1 MSRYWAARNCGIASL
16 CLLTLLGVG
25 CRTEI
30 KSPTASPYYLLD
42 GHEYCPSGPEFK
54 LSNQV
59 QALEEY
65 KLERA
70 KLRASADE
78 DED

>member
-1 MSRYWAARNCGIASL
+1 MSHHWAARNCGITSL
-16 CLLTLLGVG
+16 CLLTLLAVG

-30 KSPTASPYYLLD
+30 KSPTPSPYYLLD

>member
-1 MSRYWAARNCGIASL
+1 MWHNEKAWSCEFALS
-16 CLLTLLGVG
+16 CLIMLSVVG

-30 KSPTASPYYLLD
+30 KPQTPSPYYLLD

-65 KLERA
+65 KLERDQRRAALA
-70 KLRASADE
+70 KD
-78 DED
+78 DQ